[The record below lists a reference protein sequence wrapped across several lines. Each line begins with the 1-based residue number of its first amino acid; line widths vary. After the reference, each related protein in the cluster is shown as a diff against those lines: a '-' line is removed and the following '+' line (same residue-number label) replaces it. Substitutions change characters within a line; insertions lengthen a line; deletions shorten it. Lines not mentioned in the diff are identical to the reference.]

1 MSKNTIIGLKGDH
14 QYENASTALTAA
26 YNLIPNISK
35 EKVQFAL
42 TKTLWHGRIEEIK
55 TGKILKY
62 RNNITILDGAHNI
75 DGAIALANFLKKQPH
90 RKWNFI
96 IGMLNNRNIIDFI
109 INFREHIN
117 IIYTIPI
124 RNQNSSSNP
133 EKLSLI
139 LNKAGLISYPTTSLE
154 KALIKSDKE
163 LPLLIT
169 GSLYL
174 AGEVLSFNDTK
185 IT

>member
-1 MSKNTIIGLKGDH
+1 
-14 QYENASTALTAA
+14 
-26 YNLIPNISK
+26 
-35 EKVQFAL
+35 
-42 TKTLWHGRIEEIK
+42 
-55 TGKILKY
+55 
-62 RNNITILDGAHNI
+62 
-75 DGAIALANFLKKQPH
+75 
-90 RKWNFI
+90 
-96 IGMLNNRNIIDFI
+96 MLNNRNIIDFI